1 MNRKVDRQLRS
12 IVHRLQID
20 MDAIT
25 QLTTVTLT
33 GRQEGPGFFGRFGL
47 DTPVLKARYGHGG
60 VKRLQACF
68 RFGDEHPGLAN
79 QCDFETLGRYAP
91 ITKG

>member
-60 VKRLQACF
+60 VERLQACF

-79 QCDFETLGRYAP
+79 QT
-91 ITKG
+91 